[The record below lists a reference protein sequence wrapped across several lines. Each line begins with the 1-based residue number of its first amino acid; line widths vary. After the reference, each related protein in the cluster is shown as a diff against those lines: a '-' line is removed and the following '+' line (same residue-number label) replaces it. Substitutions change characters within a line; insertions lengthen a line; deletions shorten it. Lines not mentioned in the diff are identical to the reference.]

1 MNGIRTDICWTRRAR
16 EVRGPPPGWPGRSQ
30 TVAPAAEAAKGRFRA
45 LPAEFD
51 DGGRGPPAAWLA
63 RCPCGLYPGKR
74 PCGAGRRASSPG
86 VITGKAAGNLRSAR
100 KLTSFRGSDSR
111 RGAHLPGRPQGEA
124 HISTERQEAGQEAR
138 LPAPHVDQGGPGH
151 PVVTPAQGS
160 SQPDGLIWSIRD
172 RATFE
177 ALRRSG
183 RRVRRGPITVTW
195 LAGDPAEPPRVA
207 YAIGRRAGGAVVRN
221 RIRRRLRAITRE
233 VRAQLH
239 PGAYLFGAT
248 AAAASLS
255 YGDLRAT
262 VCQALRALHR
272 P

>member
-1 MNGIRTDICWTRRAR
+1 
-16 EVRGPPPGWPGRSQ
+16 
-30 TVAPAAEAAKGRFRA
+30 
-45 LPAEFD
+45 
-51 DGGRGPPAAWLA
+51 
-63 RCPCGLYPGKR
+63 
-74 PCGAGRRASSPG
+74 
-86 VITGKAAGNLRSAR
+86 
-100 KLTSFRGSDSR
+100 
-111 RGAHLPGRPQGEA
+111 LPGRPQGEA
-124 HISTERQEAGQEAR
+124 DISAERQEAGQAAR
-138 LPAPHVDQGGPGH
+138 LPPPHVDQGGPGH
-151 PVVTPAQGS
+151 PVRPSPQGP
-160 SQPDGLIWSIRD
+160 SQPLGLIWSIRD

-177 ALRRSG
+177 ALRTAG

-207 YAIGRRAGGAVVRN
+207 YAIGRKAGGAVVRN

-233 VRAQLH
+233 VGTQLR

-262 VCQALRALHR
+262 VCQALGALHR

>member
-1 MNGIRTDICWTRRAR
+1 
-16 EVRGPPPGWPGRSQ
+16 
-30 TVAPAAEAAKGRFRA
+30 
-45 LPAEFD
+45 
-51 DGGRGPPAAWLA
+51 
-63 RCPCGLYPGKR
+63 
-74 PCGAGRRASSPG
+74 
-86 VITGKAAGNLRSAR
+86 
-100 KLTSFRGSDSR
+100 
-111 RGAHLPGRPQGEA
+111 LPGRPQREA
-124 HISTERQEAGQEAR
+124 HIPAQREEAGQ
-138 LPAPHVDQGGPGH
+138 APRVPSSDVDQGRPGH
-151 PVVTPAQGS
+151 PVGPPAQGP
-160 SQPDGLIWSIRD
+160 SQPHGLIWSIRD
-172 RATFE
+172 RATFD
-177 ALRRSG
+177 ALRQRG

-195 LAGDPAEPPRVA
+195 VEGDPAEPPRVA

-262 VCQALRALHR
+262 VCQALGALHR